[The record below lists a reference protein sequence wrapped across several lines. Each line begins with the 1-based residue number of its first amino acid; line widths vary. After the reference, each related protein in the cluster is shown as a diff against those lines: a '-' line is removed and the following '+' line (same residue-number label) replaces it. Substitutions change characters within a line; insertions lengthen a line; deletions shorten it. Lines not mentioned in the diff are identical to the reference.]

1 MIISGKRKEQLNLI
15 ARIGVLSAL
24 ATILYFIEI
33 PLWFAPVFYQFDL
46 SDCVAMIGGMV
57 WGPVPA
63 VLIELIKNLIHLAVK
78 GVATAGVGE
87 LANFCVGVALTV
99 PVSLF
104 MYRKKTLRRSILG
117 AAVGTVVMV
126 GIAAILNYYVLIPFY
141 ASVFEGGMD
150 SILNL
155 AQTVNANIVDLK
167 SLILWATTPFNL
179 FKAVVDSVLSIL
191 IFFRIRK
198 FLLPEKKEQTAPEQE
213 P

>member
-1 MIISGKRKEQLNLI
+1 MIQTDRKKEQLRLI
-15 ARIGVLSAL
+15 ARIGVLSAV

-33 PLWFAPVFYQFDL
+33 PLWFAPAFYQFDL
-46 SDCVAMIGGMV
+46 SDIVALIGGMV
-57 WGPVPA
+57 WGPIPA
-63 VLIELIKNLIHLAVK
+63 FFIELIKNLIHLAVK

-99 PVSLF
+99 PVSIL

-126 GIAAILNYYVLIPFY
+126 GVAAVLNYYVLIPFY
-141 ASVFEGGMD
+141 ANVFGMD
-150 SILNL
+150 GILYM
-155 AQTVNANIVDLK
+155 AQEANANITDLK

-179 FKAVVDSVLSIL
+179 FKTVVDSILSIL

-198 FLLPEKKEQTAPEQE
+198 FLLPEESEQTAPEQE

>member
-1 MIISGKRKEQLNLI
+1 MIQTDRKKEQLRLI
-15 ARIGVLSAL
+15 ARIGVLSAV

-33 PLWFAPVFYQFDL
+33 PLWFAPAFYQFDL
-46 SDCVAMIGGMV
+46 SDIVAMIGGMV

-63 VLIELIKNLIHLAVK
+63 VLIELIKNLIHLAIK

-104 MYRKKTLRRSILG
+104 VYRKKTVLRSILG
-117 AAVGTVVMV
+117 AAVGTVFMV
-126 GIAAILNYYVLIPFY
+126 GVAAVLNYYVLIPFY
-141 ASVFEGGMD
+141 ANAFGGLD
-150 SILNL
+150 AILAL
-155 AQTVNANIVDLK
+155 AQEANAGITDLK

-179 FKAVVDSVLSIL
+179 FKAVVDSIFSIL

-198 FLLPEKKEQTAPEQE
+198 FLLPEESEQTAPEQE

>member
-1 MIISGKRKEQLNLI
+1 
-15 ARIGVLSAL
+15 
-24 ATILYFIEI
+24 
-33 PLWFAPVFYQFDL
+33 
-46 SDCVAMIGGMV
+46 
-57 WGPVPA
+57 
-63 VLIELIKNLIHLAVK
+63 
-78 GVATAGVGE
+78 
-87 LANFCVGVALTV
+87 
-99 PVSLF
+99 
-104 MYRKKTLRRSILG
+104 
-117 AAVGTVVMV
+117 
-126 GIAAILNYYVLIPFY
+126 
-141 ASVFEGGMD
+141 MD